1 MIGMSEDRDA
11 RTEEQNTPRSWQPTS
26 KQVFWVIGVGL
37 ALEALAMLVVNFYP
51 DTWETLSR
59 PWVAALIGIG
69 VALTVLIVLLAIGGA
84 SYGWT
89 GFGEKTLWEWLQLLS
104 ALAIPIVLAG
114 AGFWFTMQQDARQ
127 RVLAE
132 QRAQDEALQGYLDQ
146 MGTLVLENL
155 SDQKVQTV
163 MRARTLTALSR
174 LDTSRKNEVVQFL
187 LEANLVNSAGES
199 GPVIDLSHAD
209 LSDTELS
216 NDDLTGAILRNA
228 DLRGADLRHASLE
241 DASLWAAHLNRA
253 NLRGAYLTGATLVRA
268 DFNGAKLDHANLSD
282 AKLEEGGLQNIV
294 QNAAS
299 LKGATMPNGQKYEDW
314 RKSNGSGEDG
324 ENSGPA

>member
-1 MIGMSEDRDA
+1 
-11 RTEEQNTPRSWQPTS
+11 
-26 KQVFWVIGVGL
+26 
-37 ALEALAMLVVNFYP
+37 MLVVNFYP

-216 NDDLTGAILRNA
+216 NDDLTGAILARADLSNATLWSAFLHDAILRNA